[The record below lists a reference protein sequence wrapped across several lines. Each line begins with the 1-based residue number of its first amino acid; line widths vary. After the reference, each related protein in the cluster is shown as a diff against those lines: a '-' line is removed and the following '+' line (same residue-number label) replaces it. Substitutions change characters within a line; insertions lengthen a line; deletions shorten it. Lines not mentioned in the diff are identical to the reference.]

1 MTILRN
7 AKNQSQCFMTIFRNL
22 KNQSECSDYIQ
33 EI

>member
-1 MTILRN
+1 MTIFRN